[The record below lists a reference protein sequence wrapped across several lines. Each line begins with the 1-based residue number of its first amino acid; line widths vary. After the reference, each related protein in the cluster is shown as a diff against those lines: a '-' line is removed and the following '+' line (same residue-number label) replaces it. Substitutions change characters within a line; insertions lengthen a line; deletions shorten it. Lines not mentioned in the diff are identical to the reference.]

1 MSGKPRMLIVSCR
14 WTSAITRLPRRFS
27 SWTRSRSRRIS
38 RSFCFRIGWSAV
50 TMRKT
55 HRTSLK
61 PIAIGPPPPL
71 GMRGG
76 ALHVLAP
83 GPAPHAPV
91 VEDDAAAE
99 DRVGGPAAD
108 AHTGERR
115 EVLRRVQGVR
125 GDDLLAVGIEHD
137 EVGVAADGEGPLLR
151 IEAEGA
157 RGVGARELD
166 DAREP
171 ETAFGVTLRDEV
183 GIEERGATEPR
194 ERLPEI
200 LALVRLGA
208 ARVVAHH
215 RVDAPPHDRVP
226 ERLAVGLRPDRRVD
240 LAQNPVRR
248 GVRERQV
255 VQRRFEPDVEV
266 RELASSLRG
275 RRESLYAREVEQ
287 VDGAARRV
295 GQHHRLG
302 DRQPLG
308 QRWAGAMVAL
318 EAARPVDLVELLRR
332 HDAEV
337 VAEVRVCV
345 ARRGGDDLG
354 KDRAIRTT
362 LVEVVLARPE
372 VAQHRRDATRERGGG
387 LARRVGG
394 EVTVDADVKVR
405 VDRPRKDEATTRV
418 HDVGRI
424 PGRDPVGERGDA
436 TVADTDIAAEGT
448 DVGHDDGA
456 VEHGRVVARHGAD
469 YTIMTISRGSTA
481 LLLLDLQRDF
491 LDPDGVY
498 ARHGLPV
505 SRLRGIIPTIARV
518 AAASRVAHV
527 PIFAS
532 KFTVYTSPAGA
543 PLGLDHIVK
552 ARPFLR
558 TTGFRLGDR
567 GRELIPELGPVDYEL
582 DKPRFSAFHGTPLEV
597 LLRSLEI
604 DTVVLTGIVTHGGV
618 EGTARDA
625 MIRDFSVVIL
635 EDCVAAFDE
644 ELHLASLR
652 GMGMYVTVMDA
663 AAYLKA
669 LAE

>member
-1 MSGKPRMLIVSCR
+1 MSGKPRKLIVSCR

-91 VEDDAAAE
+91 VEDHAAAE
-99 DRVGGPAAD
+99 DRVGGP
-108 AHTGERR
+108 R
-115 EVLRRVQGVR
+115 
-125 GDDLLAVGIEHD
+125 
-137 EVGVAADGEGPLLR
+137 
-151 IEAEGA
+151 
-157 RGVGARELD
+157 
-166 DAREP
+166 
-171 ETAFGVTLRDEV
+171 
-183 GIEERGATEPR
+183 
-194 ERLPEI
+194 
-200 LALVRLGA
+200 
-208 ARVVAHH
+208 
-215 RVDAPPHDRVP
+215 HDRVP
-226 ERLAVGLRPDRRVD
+226 EGLAVGLRPDRRVD

-248 GVRERQV
+248 GVRQRQV

-318 EAARPVDLVELLRR
+318 EAARPRAPHFLDEDADELGLLAVEAERDTPTRAVPRRRGGHPTHQEVEVTQVVRVGHRIGAAARRVRREVQPLVEHVVLERADSLFADQPVDLVELLRR

-405 VDRPRKDEATTRV
+405 VDRPRKDEAPTRV

-505 SRLRGIIPTIARV
+505 SRLRGIITTIARV
-518 AAASRVAHV
+518 AAASRAAHV